1 MVAFVFDCFGLAR
14 VAPQKRFALQFL
26 AFGSGLLFGRRHARP
41 SQKRRAIFC
50 PVAFSISRIQVGL
63 VTFNSVR

>member
-1 MVAFVFDCFGLAR
+1 MVAFVFDCLGLAR

-26 AFGSGLLFGRRHARP
+26 ALDRLFLHGLHAKP
-41 SQKRRAIFC
+41 SQKRRAMCC